1 MSGNVYA
8 ELANQDDGIVFEM
21 DKTGI
26 RMIDG
31 GLEIRQMTWCAIDQE
46 FKMHRVFVPD
56 FMIDMFVG
64 AIRDTVCVE

>member
-1 MSGNVYA
+1 MTESVYG
-8 ELANQDDGIVFEM
+8 EFIRQDDGIVFEM

-46 FKMHRVFVPD
+46 FKIHRIFVPD
-56 FMIDMFVG
+56 YMIDMFVG